1 MKKENTSL
9 RLKQLMSVKNMR
21 QIDILNACLPYC
33 EQYSVKMNKSDI
45 SQYVSGK
52 VEPNQDKLYILG
64 KALNVTEAW
73 LMGYDVP
80 MERNTVENQNSINNF
95 SSKETSMIK
104 KYRVIDNNGKKVV
117 DTILDRE
124 YERAVAPTPV
134 LMAAHNDNADNPEEL
149 EKIYEDI
156 MNLKRPEQ

>member
-1 MKKENTSL
+1 MKKKNTSL
-9 RLKQLMSVKNMR
+9 RLKELMSAKNLR

-33 EQYSVKMNKSDI
+33 KQYSVKMNKSDI

-64 KALNVTEAW
+64 KALNVSEAW

-80 MERNTVENQNSINNF
+80 MERNINNQSPVNNF
-95 SSKETSMIK
+95 SSKEELIIE
-104 KYRVIDNNGKKVV
+104 KYRTIDDNGKKVV
-117 DTILDRE
+117 DTVLDRE
-124 YERAVAPTPV
+124 YERAVVSAPV
-134 LMAAHNDNADNPEEL
+134 LMAAHNDNPDDPEEL

-156 MNLKRPEQ
+156 MNLKRPE

>member
-9 RLKQLMSVKNMR
+9 RLKQLMVSRNLR

-33 EQYSVKMNKSDI
+33 KEYSVKMNKSDI

-80 MERNTVENQNSINNF
+80 MNKNSDTPNSTTDSLSPN
-95 SSKETSMIK
+95 EATLVK
-104 KYRVIDNNGKKVV
+104 KYRAIDTDGKKVV
-117 DTILDRE
+117 DTVLDRE
-124 YERAVAPTPV
+124 YERAIAPV
-134 LMAAHNDNADNPEEL
+134 LMAAHNDNATDPEEL
-149 EKIYEDI
+149 GKIKRDIQKLKSFTEKS
-156 MNLKRPEQ
+156 